1 MSKWMVPL
9 STAKQPVGR
18 IICFPHAGGT
28 PAAFARFRERCPV
41 DVDLLGVCLPGRL
54 WRYKEPPA
62 KDLATLVHA
71 MVDALLP
78 AMVPYAFFGH
88 SVGALF
94 CFEVTRELQRRQ
106 APLPALIVI
115 SAHRAPHLPV
125 RSPLSALSD
134 NDLLEM
140 CVPKTSGLTPVQ
152 ARNIVLHQL
161 RADLILGEHYIYVPD
176 KTVPLLCPILAL
188 GGTQDTLVSAAELE
202 AWRGYTQQTF
212 SLHLYTGDHFYAYS
226 EEHAQAIMRMLSALS
241 SKCPPIGEGN

>member
-1 MSKWMVPL
+1 MSKWIVPL
-9 STAKQPVGR
+9 SAAKQPVGR

-28 PAAFARFRERCPV
+28 PAAFARFREHCPV

-62 KDLATLVHA
+62 KDFVALVHA

-94 CFEVTRELQRRQ
+94 CFEVTRELQRRR

-115 SAHRAPHLPV
+115 SAYRAPHLPV
-125 RSPLSALSD
+125 RAPLSALSD
-134 NDLLEM
+134 DDLLEM

-202 AWRGYTQQTF
+202 AWRGYTQQPF

-226 EEHAQAIMRMLSALS
+226 GEHAQAIMRIFFDLS
-241 SKCPPIGEGN
+241 STCPLVGEGN